1 MSRYFI
7 EESGYYLC
15 ASLNM
20 KCRSL
25 QRHHQSF
32 FYKQFI
38 KSRLC
43 CVARFVC
50 TMLKCR
56 LNCLTTTKHTNLK
69 IDTCVLYHIN
79 PSRIEMK

>member
-32 FYKQFI
+32 FINNSLRVDCAATQ
-38 KSRLC
+38 
-43 CVARFVC
+43 RFVC